1 MNKYLVI
8 IAVGLA
14 VVLYYAFGRINTL
27 ENKNH
32 ALQAEKTALEREV
45 RDYNE
50 KTLQASSKIAELR
63 KQIQTHKDDQ
73 SDGYRCF
80 DIAIP
85 DDIALFLHN
94 K

>member
-1 MNKYLVI
+1 MI
-8 IAVGLA
+8 IIGLS

-27 ENKNH
+27 ENKNNE
-32 ALQAEKTALEREV
+32 LQSEKTALETEV
-45 RDYNE
+45 RNYNE

-73 SDGYRCF
+73 SDSYRCF